1 MRRRTLLTAAVAST
15 AASIARTAGAA
26 PARVLVVA
34 TSAATAGPGGERT
47 GLDLPA
53 FADAYWLLRK
63 SGLDVRLA
71 TIRGGPPPID
81 PRTGGVTAL
90 PVVLRMDVDALAVF
104 REAQPVA
111 AARSTDYSAVLLADG
126 YGALHDFP
134 VSAPLGTLLAG
145 AFAAGR
151 PAVAALGH
159 GAAGLLAPAPDGRPL
174 ASGRRLT
181 GSTDAEERAA
191 GRAGTGLVPY
201 SLETRLRDAGA
212 VFEAKGVLLEN
223 VVRDGALVT
232 GQNEE
237 SAAGVVR
244 ELLATLGGAGRAPS

>member
-1 MRRRTLLTAAVAST
+1 MRRRTLLTAA
-15 AASIARTAGAA
+15 AAAGIARPAGAA
-26 PARVLVVA
+26 PARVLIVA

-47 GLDLPA
+47 GLDLRA
-53 FADAYWLLRK
+53 FADAYWLLRR

-111 AARSTDYSAVLLADG
+111 AARPADYSAVLLADG

-134 VSAPLGTLLAG
+134 ASAPLGALLAG
-145 AFAAGR
+145 ALTAGS
-151 PAVAALGH
+151 PAVAALGR

-181 GSTDAEERAA
+181 GPTDAEERAA
-191 GRAGTGLVPY
+191 GRAGTGFVPY
-201 SLETRLRDAGA
+201 SLETRLRDVGA
-212 VFEAKGVLLEN
+212 AFEAKGVLLEN
-223 VVRDGALVT
+223 VVRDGALIT
-232 GQNEE
+232 GQNTE
-237 SAAGVVR
+237 SAAAVVR
-244 ELLATLGGAGRAPS
+244 ELLAALSGARRAPS